1 MNTRARAAAIVLS
14 ATVVLGACGSDS
26 KSSATTV
33 KSSSTATTAK
43 SSTETTAKP
52 SATST
57 TKPATSTTKPATTI
71 SSSTSSATAIDVGT
85 TSLGK
90 VLVDS
95 EGRTLYLYKK
105 DTKGG
110 TTSACDA
117 TCAAVWPPVE
127 ATTTPKAGTGVD
139 ATKISTITRADGTKQ
154 VTYNGMPLYRH
165 AADTKSGDVTGEK
178 VESEWYVVN
187 TAGTAV

>member
-1 MNTRARAAAIVLS
+1 MNTRARAAAIILS

-52 SATST
+52 S
-57 TKPATSTTKPATTI
+57 ATSTTKPATTI

-117 TCAAVWPPVE
+117 TCAAVWPPVK

-139 ATKISTITRADGTKQ
+139 VTKISTITRADGTKQ

-165 AADTKSGDVTGEK
+165 TADTKSGDVTGEK